1 MYSFSPPP
9 PPPPRT
15 AHARST
21 YLPNSLLSPGHG
33 RGADSRYEDSVQL
46 THEEVMHVMRDI
58 GFEITHESRHD
69 CKYACNDLA
78 MKQTVYKA
86 VCFTARKPAAADA
99 TAAPPAASAPTPP
112 LEAERS

>member
-1 MYSFSPPP
+1 
-9 PPPPRT
+9 
-15 AHARST
+15 
-21 YLPNSLLSPGHG
+21 
-33 RGADSRYEDSVQL
+33 
-46 THEEVMHVMRDI
+46 
-58 GFEITHESRHD
+58 
-69 CKYACNDLA
+69 